1 VDRREFLKR
10 AGVGSAALVS
20 IPALAGTAQATGALQ
35 RRYGAVAFSQ
45 GPLIGAVQHRIAVN
59 AAGFFIPEAGV
70 VLPNGGGTFVHF
82 DNAPPVPKPIFAF
95 GKWRPTSFVSYE
107 LGPPFGTWGTVQAS
121 VLEMKV
127 TLFAEFP
134 VGAPPIGATLK
145 LICNIGP
152 AGIMTGQ
159 PEGFVLTVPAS
170 PFGPLMFV
178 PDVPAAGITTISVP
192 GG

>member
-1 VDRREFLKR
+1 MGTWIGGSSFKR

-45 GPLIGAVQHRIAVN
+45 GPMIGAVQHRIAVN

-82 DNAPPVPKPIFAF
+82 DNATPVPKRIIAF
-95 GKWRPTSFVSYE
+95 GKWRPESFVSYD
-107 LGPPFGTWGTVQAS
+107 LGPPYGTWRDGPG
-121 VLEMKV
+121 ERPDDDRD
-127 TLFAEFP
+127 P
-134 VGAPPIGATLK
+134 VPAGGATISGVTLK

-152 AGIMTGQ
+152 AGITTGQ
-159 PEGFVLTVPAS
+159 PEGFVLTVPGT
-170 PFGPLMFV
+170 PTLMFV
-178 PDVPAAGITTISVP
+178 PDVVPAGITTISVP